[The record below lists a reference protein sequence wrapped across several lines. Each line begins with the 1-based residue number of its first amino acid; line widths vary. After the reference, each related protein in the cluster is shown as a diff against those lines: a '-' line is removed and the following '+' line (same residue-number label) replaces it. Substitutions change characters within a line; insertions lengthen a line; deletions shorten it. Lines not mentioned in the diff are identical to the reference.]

1 MRKKKREG
9 LASFWPWGWPK
20 EEVEPMEVCREATR
34 GGPGGPGGKECG
46 ESVGKGGKAGG
57 P

>member
-1 MRKKKREG
+1 MGKKEEEG
-9 LASFWPWGWPK
+9 LASFWLWGWPK
-20 EEVEPMEVCREATR
+20 EEVEAMEVCREATR